1 MFANIE
7 IMLKNSDKEKGSIA
21 PKKFFDIHELKTL
34 DQDNKYY
41 HINGCELD
49 IE

>member
-41 HINGCELD
+41 HIKCSEFD